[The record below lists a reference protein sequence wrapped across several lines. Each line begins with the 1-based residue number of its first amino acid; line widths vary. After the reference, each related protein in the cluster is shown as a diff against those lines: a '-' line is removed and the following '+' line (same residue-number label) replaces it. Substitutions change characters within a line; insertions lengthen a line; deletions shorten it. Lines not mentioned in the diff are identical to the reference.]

1 MAIWALLTLALVELV
16 VPFKDLVLAFEEL
29 AVAFEELVVAFEELA
44 IVFEKLVSG
53 RIEGG
58 CTLLNTPSA
67 ERNTDGSEQ
76 SLPHKVSK
84 SEDLS

>member
-1 MAIWALLTLALVELV
+1 M
-16 VPFKDLVLAFEEL
+16 
-29 AVAFEELVVAFEELA
+29 VAFEELVVAFKELVVPFEELLLA
-44 IVFEKLVSG
+44 FEKLVLAFEKLVSG
-53 RIEGG
+53 RTEGG

-76 SLPHKVSK
+76 SLPHNVSK

>member
-1 MAIWALLTLALVELV
+1 MGDMGFADTCARGVVVPSEELV
-16 VPFKDLVLAFEEL
+16 VP
-29 AVAFEELVVAFEELA
+29 FEELVVAFEELVLA
-44 IVFEKLVSG
+44 FEKLVSG

-76 SLPHKVSK
+76 SLPHNVSK